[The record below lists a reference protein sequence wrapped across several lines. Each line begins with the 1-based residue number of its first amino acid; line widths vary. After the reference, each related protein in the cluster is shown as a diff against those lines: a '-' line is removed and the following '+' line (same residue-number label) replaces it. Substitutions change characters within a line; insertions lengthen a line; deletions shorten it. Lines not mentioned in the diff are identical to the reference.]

1 MQNSDNHGTGRG
13 NAKPLDALGGRVP
26 PELQDELACLYERG
40 YTPTEI
46 IKEGIRCCSD
56 KEGVMVRRRET
67 VTARPLEVLMHAE

>member
-1 MQNSDNHGTGRG
+1 MLNDKAQVGKIEGQ
-13 NAKPLDALGGRVP
+13 PLDALAGRVP
-26 PELQDELACLYERG
+26 PVLQDDLACLYERG

-67 VTARPLEVLMHAE
+67 ALARPASDVMHVSG